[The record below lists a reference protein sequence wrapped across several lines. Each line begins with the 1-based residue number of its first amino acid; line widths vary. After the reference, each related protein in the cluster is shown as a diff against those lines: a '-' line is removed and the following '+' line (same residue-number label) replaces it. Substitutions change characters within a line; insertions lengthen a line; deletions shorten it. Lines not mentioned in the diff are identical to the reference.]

1 MWYIGSRKKK
11 FGVKFKGINS
21 SKLLEKSVLLWY
33 IPDKGEGQL
42 KLEHHM
48 ILGLQWT
55 RQLLVPLAK
64 SHPQ

>member
-1 MWYIGSRKKK
+1 M
-11 FGVKFKGINS
+11 V
-21 SKLLEKSVLLWY
+21 
-33 IPDKGEGQL
+33 PDKGEGQL